1 MEVRGLNVKLNEKIG
16 AWLLIPGH
24 TKHELA
30 SLLGISHQTLNN
42 RLDGTYDWQW
52 SEIGTLAAL
61 LECPIESLR

>member
-1 MEVRGLNVKLNEKIG
+1 MNVKLNEKIG

-52 SEIGTLAAL
+52 QEVKALSELFGCTVD
-61 LECPIESLR
+61 SLR